1 MELWKVRKEYRRAA
15 MSLRRRPRPLEPHL
29 VQMEEQ
35 VLISL
40 VLCDRYETEV
50 SVLRLARRCARARLR
65 RLRHWVEN
73 AGIFKS
79 APRPLARKADE
90 PAADELA
97 RGLEQLGR
105 ESGYVRQVL
114 DEVAHLERRFGE
126 THERLLRVTATSVE
140 GLQLLLGYLQG

>member
-15 MSLRRRPRPLEPHL
+15 MSLRRRPPPLEPHL

-40 VLCDRYETEV
+40 VLCDRSETEL

-79 APRPLARKADE
+79 AQRPLARKADE
-90 PAADELA
+90 AAADELA
-97 RGLEQLGR
+97 RGLEELGR
-105 ESGYVRQVL
+105 ESSYVRQLL
-114 DEVAHLERRFGE
+114 DEVAHLDRRFDE
-126 THERLLRVTATSVE
+126 ARERLVRLTATSAE
-140 GLQLLLGYLQG
+140 GLLLLLSYLQG